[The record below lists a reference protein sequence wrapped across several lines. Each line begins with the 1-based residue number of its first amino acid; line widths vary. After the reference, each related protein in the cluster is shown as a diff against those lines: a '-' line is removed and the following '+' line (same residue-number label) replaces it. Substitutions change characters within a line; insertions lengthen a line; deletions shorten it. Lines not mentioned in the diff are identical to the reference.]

1 MMQKKRIHPAGPEFS
16 RIVTGVWRWDNLS
29 EQETQRMIETSLDLG
44 ITTIDHAD
52 IYGDH
57 TVEEKF
63 GKILLRQPNLRS
75 KMELVT
81 KCGIKFPS
89 SRRPANKSHIYD
101 TTARHIIWSAE
112 NSLKLLNTDYLD
124 LLLIHRPDPLSD
136 PSEIAEAFET
146 LKKDGKV
153 LHFGVSNFSGPQF
166 RMLQKFVSAPLVT
179 NQIELSVKCTEP
191 FFNGD
196 VDVLMEYNASPM
208 AWSPMAGGK
217 LFDDE
222 TEFNRIASENNMTV
236 SQLALSWLLLH
247 PSCIFPV
254 VGTTKTERLREMA
267 AVMGKPA
274 MDKDTWFA
282 VLKASRGYDIP

>member
-1 MMQKKRIHPAGPEFS
+1 MQKKRIHPDGPEFS
-16 RIVTGVWRWDNLS
+16 RIVTGVWRWENLS
-29 EQETQRMIETSLDLG
+29 EPETQRMIETSLDLG

-63 GKILLRQPNLRS
+63 GKILLRQPSLRS

-101 TTARHIIWSAE
+101 TSARHIIWSAE

-136 PSEIAEAFET
+136 PAEIAEAFEA

-166 RMLQKFVSAPLVT
+166 HLLLKFVSAPLVT
-179 NQIELSVKCTEP
+179 NQIELSVKYTEP

-196 VDVLMEYNASPM
+196 VDVLMEFNASPM

-217 LFDDE
+217 LFE
-222 TEFNRIASENNMTV
+222 ENTEFNRIASENDMTV

-247 PSCIFPV
+247 PSGIFPV

-267 AVMGKPA
+267 AVMEKPL

>member
-1 MMQKKRIHPAGPEFS
+1 MQKKRIHPDGPEFS
-16 RIVTGVWRWDNLS
+16 PIVTGVWRWENLS
-29 EQETQRMIETSLDLG
+29 EPETQRMIETSLDLG

-63 GKILLRQPNLRS
+63 GKILLRQPSLRS

-101 TTARHIIWSAE
+101 TSARHIIWSAE

-136 PSEIAEAFET
+136 PAEIAEAFEA

-179 NQIELSVKCTEP
+179 NQIELSVKYTEP

-196 VDVLMEYNASPM
+196 VDVLMEFNASPM

-217 LFDDE
+217 LFEED
-222 TEFNRIASENNMTV
+222 TEFNRIASENDMTV

-247 PSCIFPV
+247 PSGIFPV

-267 AVMGKPA
+267 AVMEKPL

>member
-1 MMQKKRIHPAGPEFS
+1 MQKNRIHPDGPELS
-16 RIVTGVWRWDNLS
+16 RIITGVWRWENLS
-29 EQETQRMIETSLDLG
+29 DNETQQMIETSLDLG
-44 ITTIDHAD
+44 ITTFDHAD

-63 GKILLRQPNLRS
+63 GKVLQRHPELRS
-75 KMELVT
+75 RMELVT

-89 SRRPANKSHIYD
+89 VRRPANKSHIYD
-101 TTARHIIWSAE
+101 TSARHIIWSAE
-112 NSLKLLNTDYLD
+112 NSLRLLNTDHID

-136 PSEIAEAFET
+136 PAEIAQAFDL
-146 LKKDGKV
+146 LKRDGKV
-153 LHFGVSNFSGPQF
+153 LHFGVSNYSGAQF
-166 RMLQKFVSAPLVT
+166 RMLQKFLSVPIVT
-179 NQIELSVKCTEP
+179 NQLELSVKCTES

-196 VDVLMEYNASPM
+196 VDVLMEFNASPM

-217 LFDDE
+217 LFDAAG
-222 TEFNRIASENNMTV
+222 EFNTFATENNLTI

-247 PSCIFPV
+247 PSRIFPV
-254 VGTTKTERLREMA
+254 VGTTKPERLKEMA
-267 AVMGKPA
+267 AVMQKPE

>member
-1 MMQKKRIHPAGPEFS
+1 MQKKRIHPDGPEFS
-16 RIVTGVWRWDNLS
+16 RIVTGVWRWENLS
-29 EQETQRMIETSLDLG
+29 EPETQRMIETSLDLG

-63 GKILLRQPNLRS
+63 GKILLRQPSLRS

-101 TTARHIIWSAE
+101 TSARHIIWSAE

-136 PSEIAEAFET
+136 PAEIAEAFEA

-179 NQIELSVKCTEP
+179 NQIELSVKYTEP

-196 VDVLMEYNASPM
+196 VDVLMEFNASPM

-217 LFDDE
+217 LFE
-222 TEFNRIASENNMTV
+222 ENTEFNRIASENDMTV

-247 PSCIFPV
+247 PSGIFPV

-267 AVMGKPA
+267 AVMEKPL

>member
-1 MMQKKRIHPAGPEFS
+1 MQKKRIHPAGPEFS
-16 RIVTGVWRWDNLS
+16 RIITGVWRWENLS
-29 EQETQRMIETSLDLG
+29 ESGTQRMIETSLDLG
-44 ITTIDHAD
+44 MTTFDHAD

-57 TVEEKF
+57 TIEEKF
-63 GKILLRQPNLRS
+63 GKILLSQPNLRS
-75 KMELVT
+75 KMELVS

-89 SRRPANKSHIYD
+89 ANRPANKSHIYD
-101 TTARHIIWSAE
+101 TSARHIIWSAE
-112 NSLKLLNTDYLD
+112 NSLRLLNTDYLD

-136 PSEIAEAFET
+136 PNEIAEAFEK
-146 LKKDGKV
+146 LRKEGKV

-166 RMLQKFVSAPLVT
+166 RMLQKFVATPLVT

-196 VDVLMEYNASPM
+196 VDVMMEFKSSPM
-208 AWSPMAGGK
+208 AWSPMECGK
-217 LFDDE
+217 LFDE
-222 TEFNRIASENNMTV
+222 KAEFSSLASASDMTL

-247 PSCIFPV
+247 PSGIFPV

-267 AVMGKPA
+267 AVMQKTE

>member
-1 MMQKKRIHPAGPEFS
+1 MQKNRIHPDGPELS
-16 RIVTGVWRWDNLS
+16 RIITGVWRWENLS
-29 EQETQRMIETSLDLG
+29 DNETQQMIETSLDLG
-44 ITTIDHAD
+44 ITTFDHAD

-63 GKILLRQPNLRS
+63 GKVLQRHPELRS
-75 KMELVT
+75 RMELVT

-89 SRRPANKSHIYD
+89 ARRPANKSHIYD
-101 TTARHIIWSAE
+101 TSARHIIWSAE
-112 NSLKLLNTDYLD
+112 NSLRLLNTDHID

-136 PSEIAEAFET
+136 PAEIAQAFDL
-146 LKKDGKV
+146 LKRDGKV
-153 LHFGVSNFSGPQF
+153 LHFGVSNYSGAQF
-166 RMLQKFVSAPLVT
+166 RMLQKFLSVPIVT
-179 NQIELSVKCTEP
+179 NQLELSVKCTES

-196 VDVLMEYNASPM
+196 VDVLMEFNASPM

-217 LFDDE
+217 LFDAAG
-222 TEFNRIASENNMTV
+222 EFNTFATENNLTI

-247 PSCIFPV
+247 PSRIFPV
-254 VGTTKTERLREMA
+254 VGTTKPERLKEMA
-267 AVMGKPA
+267 AVMQKPE

>member
-1 MMQKKRIHPAGPEFS
+1 MQKKRIHPAGPEFS
-16 RIVTGVWRWDNLS
+16 RIITGVWRWENLS
-29 EQETQRMIETSLDLG
+29 ESGTQRMIETSLDLG
-44 ITTIDHAD
+44 MTTFDHAD

-57 TVEEKF
+57 TIEEKF
-63 GKILLRQPNLRS
+63 GKILLSQPNLRS
-75 KMELVT
+75 KMELVS

-89 SRRPANKSHIYD
+89 ANRPANKSHIYD
-101 TTARHIIWSAE
+101 TSARHIIWSAE
-112 NSLKLLNTDYLD
+112 NSLRLLNTDYLD

-136 PSEIAEAFET
+136 PNEIAEAFEK
-146 LKKDGKV
+146 LRKEGKV

-166 RMLQKFVSAPLVT
+166 RMLQKFVATPLVT

-196 VDVLMEYNASPM
+196 VDVLMEFKASPM

-217 LFDDE
+217 LFDE
-222 TEFNRIASENNMTV
+222 TAEFSSLASASDMTL

-247 PSCIFPV
+247 PSGIFPV

-267 AVMGKPA
+267 AVMQKTE

>member
-1 MMQKKRIHPAGPEFS
+1 MQKKRIHPDGPEFS
-16 RIVTGVWRWDNLS
+16 RIVTGVWRWENLS
-29 EQETQRMIETSLDLG
+29 EPETQRMIETSLDLG

-63 GKILLRQPNLRS
+63 GKILLRQPSLRS

-101 TTARHIIWSAE
+101 TSARHIIWSAE

-136 PSEIAEAFET
+136 PAEIAEAFEA

-179 NQIELSVKCTEP
+179 NQIELSVKYTEP

-196 VDVLMEYNASPM
+196 VDVLMEFNASPM

-217 LFDDE
+217 LFEED
-222 TEFNRIASENNMTV
+222 TEFNRIASENDMTV

-247 PSCIFPV
+247 PSGIFPV

-267 AVMGKPA
+267 AVMEKPL